1 MSEKYMRRKMKV
13 EENQDVYKTLG
24 THFFWKLKEDP
35 SWQKGR
41 NSFKLKDTKINRI

>member
-24 THFFWKLKEDP
+24 THFL
-35 SWQKGR
+35 G
-41 NSFKLKDTKINRI
+41 N